1 MKHEK
6 ELMVTCFI
14 INREKILELDNTL
27 TNLINENMNND
38 KLSSIMLSPLLY
50 YSNKLTMPIIISG
63 YLVMATLYLQSVF
76 FMIRQFKNN
85 AESRIYILPYPT
97 VYPYNIEGGSLL
109 WVLHWIWETLCQ
121 FAFVQVGCTSDNLF
135 GYYAINIV
143 AQFRVLSYEIE
154 YTNTDNYDEK
164 QIRRFHEYFV
174 IKHHKII
181 ECCEILEYINGPIVL
196 AMTVSTAL
204 ILCTLIFQV
213 NQMENITM
221 GQMAFLAVYI
231 WYKLMQA
238 FLYAWAGEEIKIAN
252 EALRMAVYNSNW
264 ENNNTKLNST
274 YINMLLNQ
282 KCISIRACGLVE
294 ISAELFA
301 KVLEKI
307 D

>member
-1 MKHEK
+1 
-6 ELMVTCFI
+6 
-14 INREKILELDNTL
+14 
-27 TNLINENMNND
+27 
-38 KLSSIMLSPLLY
+38 
-50 YSNKLTMPIIISG
+50 MPIIIS
-63 YLVMATLYLQSVF
+63 
-76 FMIRQFKNN
+76 
-85 AESRIYILPYPT
+85 

-164 QIRRFHEYFV
+164 Q
-174 IKHHKII
+174 K
-181 ECCEILEYINGPIVL
+181 YINGPIVL

-301 KVLEKI
+301 KIINTTMSYFFLLQTINQE
-307 D
+307 